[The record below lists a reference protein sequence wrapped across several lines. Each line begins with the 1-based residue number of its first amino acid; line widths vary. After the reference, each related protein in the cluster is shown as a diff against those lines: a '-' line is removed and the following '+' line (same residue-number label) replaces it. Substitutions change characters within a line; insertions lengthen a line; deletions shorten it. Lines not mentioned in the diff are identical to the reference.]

1 MKSDITKYINVYG
14 AKENNLKNINVS
26 IPKNKLV
33 IVTGVSGSGKST
45 LAFDTLYQEGQRR
58 YIESLSSYARQF
70 LGNFEKPNVDKIEG
84 LSPSIAIDQKSS
96 VFNPRSTVGTQT
108 EIYDYIRL
116 LFASI
121 GKPFTLD
128 NKPLV
133 RETIQEITAFAM
145 KLLETKI
152 QILIKETKLSNE
164 DNLDF
169 LKRIQMKGYN
179 RVLIGSQVIRIDEEK
194 IETEQDFLYI
204 IISTITVSDDK
215 VSRIFETI
223 ETAFKENAKVIYIR
237 NTETNELTPFSEHY
251 HFQDKIFEIPKIEP
265 RLFSFNVPIG
275 ACPNCKGLGSIMT
288 IEPDLVFDLELSI
301 KEGAIIPAQNN
312 NEDNLQSQVFEIAA
326 NFFQID
332 TNTPLKL
339 LDKEKLQKLY
349 FGSPELIEFNLISK
363 SGRITKKI
371 EQFEG
376 VVNHYQRRFDTTTAE
391 WFREWLGKFAKESV
405 CKQCEGKRLN
415 QSALSVKIN
424 DLNIF
429 ELSDL
434 SVKKLL
440 DFLSNLTL
448 TEEEKAIS
456 LSILKEIKDRL
467 SFLNDVGLSYLNL
480 NRSAATLSGGELQRI
495 RLATQIGAKL
505 SGVLYVLDEPSIGLH
520 QADNAKLINTLCKMR
535 DLGNTLVVVEHDT
548 ETMEA
553 ADWIIDIGPKAGDF
567 GGELVAEGTP
577 KDFVE
582 KPKSLT
588 GYYLSGKTEV
598 PTPTKRR
605 PISDFDYIEISKAH
619 ENNLKNIN
627 TRFYLNV
634 LTVVTGV
641 SGSGKS
647 SLVQDVLLKSLQI
660 KLGDTKLTKPKVEWV
675 QDFSKIKKIIEI
687 SQAPIGRTPRSNP
700 ATYIGVFDYIRG
712 LFAELPLAKQRG
724 YQKGR
729 FSFNVKGG
737 RCEECKGDGLKKIS
751 MHFLPDVYV
760 KCSLCNGTR
769 FNSETLQVKYK
780 DFNIADVLEMRVEE
794 AVSVFKNFPQI
805 YKRLSVMQEV
815 GLGYIK
821 LGQASDTLSGGEAQ
835 RVKLASELHKEIR
848 PGTIFILDE
857 PTTGL
862 HQEDVKKL
870 CQVLHKLVDKGTT
883 MVVIEHN
890 LDVIKQAD
898 WIIDLGPHGG
908 DEGGEIVAK
917 GTVQEICENP
927 RSLTGKYLR
936 KVLKIWLEKYK
947 NSQLNT
953 EKLSFLSLQT
963 STGKL

>member
-121 GKPFTLD
+121 GKPFSLD
-128 NKPLV
+128 GKPLAK
-133 RETIQEITAFAM
+133 ETIQEITAFA
-145 KLLETKI
+145 LTLVNTKI
-152 QILIKETKLSNE
+152 QILIKVAKENSET
-164 DNLDF
+164 DLDLF
-169 LKRIQMKGYN
+169 QRIQKMGYN
-179 RVLIGSQVIRIDEEK
+179 RVLIGEEVVRIDEEN
-194 IETEQDFLYI
+194 IDFNQDFVYVV
-204 IISTITVSDDK
+204 ISTITVAEDK

-223 ETAFKENAKVIYIR
+223 ETAFKENSKVIYIR
-237 NTETNELTPFSEHY
+237 NTETNEVTPFSEHY
-251 HFQDKIFEIPKIEP
+251 HYLDQVFEIPKIEP
-265 RLFSFNVPIG
+265 RLFSFNVPLG

-288 IEPDLVFDLELSI
+288 IDPDLVFDVDLSI
-301 KEGAIIPAQNN
+301 KEGAIVPAQNN

-326 NFFQID
+326 KFFGID
-332 TNTPLKL
+332 LNTPLKML
-339 LDKEKLQKLY
+339 SNSQIQKLY
-349 FGSPELIEFNLISK
+349 YGGPELIEFNLISK

-371 EQFEG
+371 EPFEG
-376 VVNHYQRRFDTTTAE
+376 VVNYFQRRFDTTTAE
-391 WFREWLGKFAKESV
+391 WFREWLGKYAKESV
-405 CKQCEGKRLN
+405 CKLCLGKRLN
-415 QSALSVKIN
+415 QTALSVKVN
-424 DLNIF
+424 GLNIF

-440 DFLSNLTL
+440 EFLTNLNL
-448 TEEEKAIS
+448 SIDEKNIS
-456 LSILKEIKDRL
+456 ENILKEIKDRL
-467 SFLNDVGLSYLNL
+467 NFLNDVGLSYLNL

-535 DLGNTLVVVEHDT
+535 DLGNTLVVVEHDN

-577 KDFVE
+577 KDFIE

-588 GYYLSGKTEV
+588 GYYLSGKQAV
-598 PTPTKRR
+598 PVPKKRR
-605 PISDFDYIEISKAH
+605 EISDFDYIEIRGAT
-619 ENNLKNIN
+619 ENNLKEVN
-627 TRFYLNV
+627 TRIFLNV

-660 KLGDTKLTKPKVEWV
+660 KLGYTKLTKPKVSWV
-675 QDFSKIKKIIEI
+675 QDFGKIKKIIEI

-712 LFAELPLAKQRG
+712 LFAELPLSRQRG

-737 RCEECKGDGLKKIS
+737 RCEECKGDGLK
-751 MHFLPDVYV
+751 
-760 KCSLCNGTR
+760 
-769 FNSETLQVKYK
+769 
-780 DFNIADVLEMRVEE
+780 
-794 AVSVFKNFPQI
+794 
-805 YKRLSVMQEV
+805 
-815 GLGYIK
+815 
-821 LGQASDTLSGGEAQ
+821 
-835 RVKLASELHKEIR
+835 
-848 PGTIFILDE
+848 
-857 PTTGL
+857 
-862 HQEDVKKL
+862 
-870 CQVLHKLVDKGTT
+870 
-883 MVVIEHN
+883 N
-890 LDVIKQAD
+890 LYA
-898 WIIDLGPHGG
+898 LFAG
-908 DEGGEIVAK
+908 
-917 GTVQEICENP
+917 C
-927 RSLTGKYLR
+927 LR
-936 KVLKIWLEKYK
+936 
-947 NSQLNT
+947 
-953 EKLSFLSLQT
+953 
-963 STGKL
+963 

>member
-121 GKPFTLD
+121 GKPFSLD
-128 NKPLV
+128 GKPLAK
-133 RETIQEITAFAM
+133 ETIQEITAFA
-145 KLLETKI
+145 LTLVNTKI
-152 QILIKETKLSNE
+152 QILIKVVKENGET
-164 DNLDF
+164 DLDLF
-169 LKRIQMKGYN
+169 QKIQKMGYN
-179 RVLIGSQVIRIDEEK
+179 RVLIGEEVIRIDEEN
-194 IETEQDFLYI
+194 IELNQDFVYVV
-204 IISTITVSDDK
+204 ISTITVAEDK

-223 ETAFKENAKVIYIR
+223 ETAFKENSKVIYIR
-237 NTETNELTPFSEHY
+237 NTETNLITPFSEHY
-251 HFQDKIFEIPKIEP
+251 HYLDQVFEIPKIEP
-265 RLFSFNVPIG
+265 RLFSFNVPLG

-288 IEPDLVFDLELSI
+288 IDPDLVFDPELSI
-301 KEGAIIPAQNN
+301 KEGAIVPAQNN
-312 NEDNLQSQVFEIAA
+312 NEDNLQSQVFEISAK
-326 NFFQID
+326 FFGID
-332 TNTPLKL
+332 LNTPLKML
-339 LDKEKLQKLY
+339 STAQIQKLY
-349 FGSPELIEFNLISK
+349 YGSPELIEFNLISK

-371 EQFEG
+371 EPFEG
-376 VVNHYQRRFDTTTAE
+376 VVNYFQRRFDTTTAE
-391 WFREWLGKFAKESV
+391 WFREWLGKYAKESV
-405 CKQCEGKRLN
+405 CKLCLGKRLN
-415 QSALSVKIN
+415 QTALSVKVN
-424 DLNIF
+424 GLNIF

-440 DFLSNLTL
+440 EFLTNLNL
-448 TEEEKAIS
+448 SIDEKNIS
-456 LSILKEIKDRL
+456 ENILKEIKDRL
-467 SFLNDVGLSYLNL
+467 NFLNDVGLSYLNL

-535 DLGNTLVVVEHDT
+535 DLGNTLVVVEHDN

-577 KDFVE
+577 KDFIE

-588 GYYLSGKTEV
+588 GYYLSGKQSV
-598 PTPTKRR
+598 PVPKKRR
-605 PISDFDYIEISKAH
+605 EISDFDYIEIRGAT
-619 ENNLKNIN
+619 ENNLKDVN
-627 TRFYLNV
+627 TRIFLNV

-660 KLGDTKLTKPKVEWV
+660 KLGDTKLTKPKVSWV
-675 QDFSKIKKIIEI
+675 QDFGKIKKIIEI

-700 ATYIGVFDYIRG
+700 VTYIGVFDYIRG
-712 LFAELPLAKQRG
+712 LFAELPLSHQRG

-769 FNSETLQVKYK
+769 FNSETLQVKFK
-780 DFNIADVLEMRVEE
+780 DFNIADVLDMRVEE
-794 AVSVFKNFPQI
+794 AVGVFKNFPQI
-805 YKRLSVMQEV
+805 HKRLKVMQEV

-862 HQEDVKKL
+862 HQDDVKKL
-870 CQVLHKLVDKGTT
+870 CQVLHTLVDKGTT

-898 WIIDLGPHGG
+898 WVIDLGPQGG
-908 DEGGEIVAK
+908 DEGGEIVAA
-917 GTVQEICENP
+917 GTVLDVCENL

-936 KVLKIWLEKYK
+936 KVLKI
-947 NSQLNT
+947 
-953 EKLSFLSLQT
+953 
-963 STGKL
+963 